1 MSISTILGVLF
12 GLGLVVGSIAIS
24 TDNLASF
31 ISIPSM
37 LIVVGGTLA
46 ASFIGFQARYV
57 IQALKDIGALVK
69 KETVNRNILTQETG
83 KIIRW
88 GFLVKKN
95 GILALEREAKSAKDQ
110 DYYLNYGIDLVI
122 TGYTAAEVRDMMQ
135 AAAGEMFGRAMV
147 NADILKNMTAVAP
160 AFGMIGT
167 LIGLIIMLQNIG
179 GDPNGLGAGLA
190 VALLTTLYGVL
201 FARMVFAPAATKAS
215 QKAGIQRFRNLL
227 VCEGLAMLA
236 EHRSPRYIQDR
247 MNSFLDPEIHY
258 SIDKKGGG
266 GKDKKKK
273 AA

>member
-1 MSISTILGVLF
+1 MSLSTIAGVLF

-31 ISIPSM
+31 ISVPSL

-57 IQALKDIGALVK
+57 IQALKDIGALIK
-69 KETVNRNILTQETG
+69 KETVNRNILTAETG

-110 DYYLNYGIDLVI
+110 DFYLNYGIDLVI
-122 TGYTAAEVRDMMQ
+122 TGYTPDEVREMLH
-135 AAAGEMFGRAMV
+135 AAAGEMYGRAMV

-201 FARMVFAPAATKAS
+201 FARMVFAPAATKAT

-227 VCEGLAMLA
+227 ISEGLAMLA
-236 EHRSPRYIQDR
+236 EHRSPRFIQDK
-247 MNSFLDPEIHY
+247 MNSYLDPAIHY
-258 SIDKKGGG
+258 SIDKKDGG
-266 GKDKKKK
+266 GKEKKKK

>member
-1 MSISTILGVLF
+1 MSLSTIAGVLF

-31 ISIPSM
+31 ISIPSL

-69 KETVNRNILTQETG
+69 KETVNRNILTAETG

-110 DYYLNYGIDLVI
+110 DFYLNYGIDLVI
-122 TGYTAAEVRDMMQ
+122 TGYTPDEVREMLH
-135 AAAGEMFGRAMV
+135 AAAGEMYGRAMV

-227 VCEGLAMLA
+227 ISEGLAMLA
-236 EHRSPRYIQDR
+236 EHRSPRFIQDK
-247 MNSFLDPEIHY
+247 MNSYLDPAIHY
-258 SIDKKGGG
+258 SIDKKDGG
-266 GKDKKKK
+266 GKEKKKK

>member
-1 MSISTILGVLF
+1 MSISTIAGVLF

-31 ISIPSM
+31 ISIPSL

-57 IQALKDIGALVK
+57 MQALKDIGALVK
-69 KETVNRNILTQETG
+69 KETVNRNILTAETG

-110 DYYLNYGIDLVI
+110 DFYLNYGIDLVI
-122 TGYTAAEVRDMMQ
+122 TGYTAEEVRDMMQ

-201 FARMVFAPAATKAS
+201 FARMVFAPAATKAA

-227 VCEGLAMLA
+227 ICEGLAMLA

-247 MNSFLDPEIHY
+247 MNSFLDPAIHY
-258 SIDKKGGG
+258 SIDKKGSG

>member
-1 MSISTILGVLF
+1 MSLSTILGVLF

-31 ISIPSM
+31 ISIPSL

-122 TGYTAAEVRDMMQ
+122 TGYTADEVRDMMQ

-247 MNSFLDPEIHY
+247 MNSFLDPAIHY
-258 SIDKKGGG
+258 SIDKKGSG
-266 GKDKKKK
+266 GKEKKKK

>member
-122 TGYTAAEVRDMMQ
+122 TGYTADEVRDMMQ

>member
-1 MSISTILGVLF
+1 MSLSTIAGVLF

-31 ISIPSM
+31 ISIPSL

-57 IQALKDIGALVK
+57 IQALKDIGALIK
-69 KETVNRNILTQETG
+69 KETVNRNILTAETG

-110 DYYLNYGIDLVI
+110 DFYLNYGIDLVI
-122 TGYTAAEVRDMMQ
+122 TGYTPDEVREMLH
-135 AAAGEMFGRAMV
+135 AAAGEMYGRAMV

-227 VCEGLAMLA
+227 ISEGLAMLA
-236 EHRSPRYIQDR
+236 EHRSPRFIQDK
-247 MNSFLDPEIHY
+247 MNSYLDPAIHY
-258 SIDKKGGG
+258 SIDKKDGG
-266 GKDKKKK
+266 GKEKKKK

>member
-95 GILALEREAKSAKDQ
+95 GISSTSFTTKKIS
-110 DYYLNYGIDLVI
+110 YLDC
-122 TGYTAAEVRDMMQ
+122 
-135 AAAGEMFGRAMV
+135 GR
-147 NADILKNMTAVAP
+147 TS
-160 AFGMIGT
+160 
-167 LIGLIIMLQNIG
+167 
-179 GDPNGLGAGLA
+179 
-190 VALLTTLYGVL
+190 
-201 FARMVFAPAATKAS
+201 RMEF
-215 QKAGIQRFRNLL
+215 
-227 VCEGLAMLA
+227 
-236 EHRSPRYIQDR
+236 
-247 MNSFLDPEIHY
+247 
-258 SIDKKGGG
+258 SIRI
-266 GKDKKKK
+266 
-273 AA
+273 

>member
-1 MSISTILGVLF
+1 MSLSTILGVLF

-31 ISIPSM
+31 ISIPSL

-69 KETVNRNILTQETG
+69 KETVNRNILTTETG

-122 TGYTAAEVRDMMQ
+122 TGYTADEVRDMMQ

-201 FARMVFAPAATKAS
+201 FARMVFAPAATKAA